1 MGMGIA
7 GARAMKSELAQGRL
21 WAQEEYKQ
29 IQRDKDIFAC
39 VSRWESIVA
48 RLLPV
53 RVVVDWSI
61 L

>member
-7 GARAMKSELAQGRL
+7 GARAMKSELAQCRL

-29 IQRDKDIFAC
+29 IQRDKDIFAF
-39 VSRWESIVA
+39 VVRWESIVA